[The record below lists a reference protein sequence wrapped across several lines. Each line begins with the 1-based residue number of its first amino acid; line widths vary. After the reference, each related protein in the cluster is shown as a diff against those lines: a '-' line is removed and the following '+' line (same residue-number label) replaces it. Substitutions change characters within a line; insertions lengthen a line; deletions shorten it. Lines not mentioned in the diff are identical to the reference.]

1 MPNNLVKKAVFEIDK
16 YLQQTVGITTE
27 LEETVGIDELEK
39 LRKLQKIYAE
49 ANDWCKAILYGN

>member
-1 MPNNLVKKAVFEIDK
+1 MANNLIKKAVFEIDK
-16 YLQQTVGITTE
+16 YLQQTVEITTE
-27 LEETVGIDELEK
+27 LEETLSSNDIDK